1 MILFASLVSIWIIY
15 QSLSL
20 AIDDSMVLIG
30 EQLPSS
36 KETHI
41 FILTLFTYGYELISH
56 THG

>member
-1 MILFASLVSIWIIY
+1 MILFAALVSIWIIY
-15 QSLSL
+15 QSLSI

-36 KETHI
+36 RDTHV
-41 FILTLFTYGYELISH
+41 FIITLFTYSYELINH